1 MGKYI
6 IAAGISLV
14 ILGLIVTY
22 APGLLKWF
30 GRLPGDIKIESE
42 HGTVFIP
49 LTSMILVSIVL
60 TVIFNL
66 FFRK

>member
-14 ILGLIVTY
+14 ILGLIVSY

-30 GRLPGDIKIESE
+30 GRLPGDIKIEGE

-49 LTSMILVSIVL
+49 LTSMILVSIIL

>member
-30 GRLPGDIKIESE
+30 GRLPGDIKIEGE

>member
-30 GRLPGDIKIESE
+30 GHLPGD
-42 HGTVFIP
+42 
-49 LTSMILVSIVL
+49 
-60 TVIFNL
+60 
-66 FFRK
+66 

>member
-1 MGKYI
+1 YI
-6 IAAGISLV
+6 IAAGVSLV
-14 ILGLIVTY
+14 ILGLIVSY

-30 GRLPGDIKIESE
+30 GRLPGDIRIEGE

>member
-6 IAAGISLV
+6 IAAGVSLV
-14 ILGLIVTY
+14 ILGLIVSY

-30 GRLPGDIKIESE
+30 GRLPGDIRIEGE

-49 LTSMILVSIVL
+49 LTSMILISVIL